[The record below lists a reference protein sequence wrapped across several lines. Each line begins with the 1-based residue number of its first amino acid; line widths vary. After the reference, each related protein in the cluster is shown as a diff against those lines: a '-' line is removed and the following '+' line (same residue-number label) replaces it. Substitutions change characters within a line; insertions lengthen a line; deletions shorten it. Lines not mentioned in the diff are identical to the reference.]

1 MPHISAPPPPPPL
14 PSSINKTTPVASPK
28 DRPSVI
34 NISGDECAWAWEYPE
49 LQKGCYLNRVCQ
61 YIPPKQ
67 CQYYSVASIL
77 QVGPTCGLTAVSM
90 LLNGNPTAAHILED
104 AIAQEY
110 TINGEMFSAQYL
122 YELTRRHLHGHGPGA
137 CQLHEGRL
145 CCNKV
150 TELLRAGGCLLVPYP
165 FSKFLILSRLLPITS
180 AHNSTVC
187 ARGAAK
193 LRTCFV
199 VFFSAIS

>member
-1 MPHISAPPPPPPL
+1 MPHISDPPPPPPL
-14 PSSINKTTPVASPK
+14 PSNTTPVASPK

-49 LQKGCYLNRVCQ
+49 LQKGCYLSRVCQ

-77 QVGPTCGLTAVSM
+77 QVGPTCGLTA
-90 LLNGNPTAAHILED
+90 
-104 AIAQEY
+104 EY

-165 FSKFLILSRLLPITS
+165 FSKFLILSPLLRSFKNNLS

-187 ARGAAK
+187 ARSAAN